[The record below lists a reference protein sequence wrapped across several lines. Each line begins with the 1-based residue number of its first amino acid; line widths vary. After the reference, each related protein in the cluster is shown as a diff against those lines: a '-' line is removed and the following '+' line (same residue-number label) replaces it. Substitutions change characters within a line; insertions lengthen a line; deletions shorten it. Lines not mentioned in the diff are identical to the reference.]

1 MDEQHVG
8 DPVEVR
14 RNGALLGVV
23 GVGAVALALAY
34 GWRGLDGSPLALVV
48 AVPLLLVGAVFVV
61 AALDARSPVM
71 VVDLHGFRYRDGRS
85 WTGVP
90 WSDVVAVSVTR
101 HRRPWQ
107 DGEVDVDL
115 RSGERFTTRVGLS
128 TPVTPDVVGRLRELA
143 DGRAVVAEVVPA
155 SGAAPAVETV
165 EAVPVE
171 AGDVPQPFEAAEPRP
186 SEHVYDEVYDQEL
199 DPEPV
204 RGHEGTPARAAEPEP
219 EEAPEPEQERP
230 LRPAARLVATAT
242 AAVARRAIRANLVRD
257 TPPTMG
263 ATALQHDLDLDHDRG
278 HLWLPE
284 ARHLDPRTDRP
295 GLVLEAAPPLREPE
309 PVEGPPPVVWTP
321 DVPEVA
327 VVGEQV
333 ATARRR
339 LGLSVDAMSD
349 RTRIR
354 PHVIEAIEIDD
365 FAPCGGDFYA
375 RGHLRSLARILGM
388 DADALVADYDAHYA
402 QAPVGARRVFE
413 AELATGPKPSIRL
426 TTGGPNWGALLG
438 VVMVLA
444 IIWGLGHLLTDRGEQ
459 PADSVVPA
467 PSAAATEPAV
477 DPSTMAGL
485 GAPTTNQLVLR
496 GRGESTRVVVRD
508 SEGEAVWS
516 GRLADGDSATVRL
529 VGRGTVTASD
539 GGVIAAR
546 VNDRSLGRLGEAGER
561 VERPIGKR

>member
-14 RNGALLGVV
+14 RNGALLGLV
-23 GVGAVALALAY
+23 GLGAVALALAY
-34 GWRGLDGSPLALVV
+34 GWRGLDGAPLALVV
-48 AVPLLLVGAVFVV
+48 AVPLLLVGAVFVA

-71 VVDLHGFRYRDGRS
+71 VVDVHGFRYRDGRT

-90 WSDVVAVSVTR
+90 WSDVAAVSVRR

-115 RSGERFTTRVGLS
+115 HSGERFTTRVGLS
-128 TPVTPDVVGRLRELA
+128 TPVTPDVVARLRELA
-143 DGRAVVAEVVPA
+143 DGRAVVAEVVPSTGGDA
-155 SGAAPAVETV
+155 VPAVAGPALE
-165 EAVPVE
+165 VPE
-171 AGDVPQPFEAAEPRP
+171 QAFERPDV
-186 SEHVYDEVYDQEL
+186 DVYDQER
-199 DPEPV
+199 D
-204 RGHEGTPARAAEPEP
+204 RPADEEAAEAEPEP
-219 EEAPEPEQERP
+219 VEDERP
-230 LRPAARLVATAT
+230 LRPAARIVASAAT
-242 AAVARRAIRANLVRD
+242 ARRAIRANLVRNA
-257 TPPTMG
+257 PQTMG
-263 ATALQHDLDLDHDRG
+263 ATALSHDHALDDDRDHA
-278 HLWLPE
+278 WLPE

-295 GLVLEAAPPLREPE
+295 GLVLEPTPAVREPE

-333 ATARRR
+333 AAARRR
-339 LGLSVDAMSD
+339 LGLSVDAMAE

-388 DADALVADYDAHYA
+388 DAAALVADYDAHYA
-402 QAPVGARRVFE
+402 QAPVGARTVFE

-444 IIWGLGHLLTDRGEQ
+444 IIWGLGHLLTDRGEE
-459 PADSVVPA
+459 PADSVPVA

-477 DPSTMAGL
+477 DPSSVAGL

-508 SEGEAVWS
+508 SEGQAVWV
-516 GRLADGDSATVRL
+516 GRLADGDSAQVRL
-529 VGRGTVTASD
+529 VGRGTITASD
-539 GGVIAAR
+539 GGLIAAR
-546 VNDRSLGRLGEAGER
+546 VNDRSIGRLGDPGER
-561 VERPIGKR
+561 VERKIGKA